1 VAERVTEALRPKTRR
16 RKSGDD
22 TRELFPRARHM
33 MTKRAKPHAAATATL
48 AETLDWL
55 QLWENNADIGSHAA
69 SGYNAEQSQ
78 FRPQL

>member
-1 VAERVTEALRPKTRR
+1 VATKIGDMRPTARR
-16 RKSGDD
+16 RRSGED

-33 MTKRAKPHAAATATL
+33 ATRRTRPASHAAATL

-55 QLWENNADIGSHAA
+55 QLWHNNADIGSNAA
-69 SGYNAEQSQ
+69 SSYNAEQSH